1 MPMNISGVVGE
12 LECSEV
18 KKRNNVRGVGSRVQE
33 KGVKLFSLWSSL
45 NLKMFLRTYYYQSF
59 E

>member
-18 KKRNNVRGVGSRVQE
+18 KKRNNVRGVGSRV
-33 KGVKLFSLWSSL
+33 
-45 NLKMFLRTYYYQSF
+45 
-59 E
+59 